1 MIVSIRLATTNDLP
15 SIVSIY
21 NEFIDT
27 TVTMDTIPATI
38 QSRTKWFKDHSPKHP
53 ITCFVVDTGV
63 IAGWSSLSKW
73 SEKLGYKGTIENSVY
88 VSRKFQHQGIGTK
101 LLNDSIGRAKELGY
115 HCIVSRI
122 DAENIVSLS
131 LHESKG
137 FQKIGLMKEFGFKFN
152 RYIDVV
158 LLQLML

>member
-1 MIVSIRLATTNDLP
+1 MSIRMATIHDLP
-15 SIVSIY
+15 AIVSIY

-38 QSRTKWFKDHSPKHP
+38 EDKTRWFNNHSAEYP
-53 ITCFVVDTGV
+53 ITCFVMDTGI

-73 SEKLGYKGTIENSVY
+73 SEKLGYKGTVENSIY
-88 VSRKFQHQGIGTK
+88 VSRKFHHSGIGTK
-101 LLNDSIGRAKELGY
+101 LLTDSIKKAKSLDR

-122 DAENIVSLS
+122 DAENTISIS
-131 LHESKG
+131 LHQKYG

-152 RYIDVV
+152 RYIDIV
-158 LLQLML
+158 LLQLLV